1 MVTLELPYP
10 PSVNEAFGNNKWG
23 RGKGRYRTPK
33 YEAWIKDAD
42 AWFTKQKSE
51 KTVGTPVIG
60 PYEVHMVFSRDK
72 RRWNSDIDNRVK
84 CVSDALKR
92 FGLIEDDAK
101 CEDLRAT
108 WGPVAGVFVRVHKY
122 IGTSTGKKS
131 KASRISAG

>member
-1 MVTLELPYP
+1 MVTLSLPYP

-23 RGKGRYRTPK
+23 RGKGRYKTSK
-33 YEAWIKDAD
+33 YQAWIKQAD

-51 KTVGTPVIG
+51 KTIGTPIAG
-60 PYEVHMVFSRDK
+60 PYTVHMVFSKDK

-92 FGLIEDDAK
+92 FRLIEDDSK

-108 WGPVAGVFVRVHKY
+108 WGPVEGVFIRAFKFTD
-122 IGTSTGKKS
+122 TSNGGGS
-131 KASRISAG
+131 KTS